1 MYLDSPEDLAIELLN
16 EMMFEGTRLEYPV
29 IGTEE
34 SIKAINREKI
44 LYYFSEN
51 YISEN
56 MIIP

>member
-1 MYLDSPEDLAIELLN
+1 
-16 EMMFEGTRLEYPV
+16 MMFEGTRLEYPV

-56 MIIP
+56 MIISIAGNIDEKNV